1 MLKLYIV
8 RHGKTLFNQKHL
20 IQGWCDAP
28 LTSEGL
34 KQAQALNKGLAN
46 IHFDA
51 CYSSTSERAMTTAK
65 EIIKGRNIPF
75 HTTENLKEFNFGS
88 LEGDSEEKLV
98 QVYPVLFGQEV
109 EDFDGD
115 TLEQLTNRLLTALE
129 DIYHH
134 YPDGNV
140 LVVTHGGAITALLKK
155 ISILEAEDLIS
166 VEKQSADVDNCS
178 VTILERNFGWKIL
191 ETNNTQYLKD
201 GLQQ

>member
-34 KQAQALNKGLAN
+34 KQAHALNKGLAN

-75 HTTENLKEFNFGS
+75 YTTENLKEFNFGS

-98 QVYPVLFGQEV
+98 QVYPVLLGQVV
-109 EDFDGD
+109 EGFDGD

-129 DIYHH
+129 DIYHQ

-155 ISILEAEDLIS
+155 ISILEAKDLIS
-166 VEKQSADVDNCS
+166 VEKRSADVDNCS
-178 VTILERNFGWKIL
+178 VTVLERNFGWKIL

-201 GLQQ
+201 GLK